1 MSNKLI
7 LFLFLVSYLGLAS
20 CGKSSRPTV
29 TFIGDLKEESKTNA
43 TNGSYIYSHFLNVDL
58 VRLHNERK
66 LRKTDTMAVLKL
78 YHLLGFK
85 KLVDNAPGVQYRL
98 FAGDS
103 SELAYP
109 TKDSA
114 LMVLMGMSV
123 TITDQTGK
131 KVVDVKDLRISSQ
144 TGTAHFPYV
153 TDTTNLNGKCISA
166 KEHITSMVTQ
176 ERNIYYKNIDL
187 YIVNSPAVLIKEQK
201 YKLKFRVFDKVD
213 PNRYFEGETPITAY

>member
-1 MSNKLI
+1 MSNKII
-7 LFLFLVSYLGLAS
+7 LFLFLVSYLGFSS
-20 CGKSSRPTV
+20 CGKRAQPTV
-29 TFIGDLKEESKTNA
+29 TFIGDLKEESKTDA
-43 TNGSYIYSHFLNVDL
+43 TNGSYIYSHFLNVDV

-66 LRKTDTMAVLKL
+66 LRKTDTMADLKL

-85 KLVDNAPGVQYRL
+85 KLVDHAPGVQYRL

-103 SELAYP
+103 SERTYP

-114 LMVLMGMSV
+114 LMVLMGVSV

-131 KVVDVKDLRISSQ
+131 KVVDVKDLRIPSQ
-144 TGTAHFPYV
+144 TGTAYFPYV

-166 KEHITSMVTQ
+166 KEHITLMVTQ

-201 YKLKFRVFDKVD
+201 YKLKFRIFDKVD